1 MERISLAAL
10 SLTIAGVMVPLA
22 RRNLL
27 HDRTRFLVT
36 VAGIAFAIVLVIV
49 QLGLF
54 LGFTQTTSGVIDH
67 SRADLWVMAR
77 GVQYFEVGFPL
88 SERKLYRVLS
98 GAGVRSAEKCIV
110 QFAVWKRQDGA
121 RKNIEVVGFDPGVG
135 MGGPWN
141 VSQGSAVDLEQQNTV
156 MLDEF
161 YRGELGIARI
171 GDTVE
176 INGVRARVAGF
187 TRGIRSFTTTPF
199 VFTSFKNALDYT
211 HLKADQTVFILVRA
225 ATGADLAQLKR
236 RVEARVPDLAV
247 YTRDEFARRTRNYW
261 LFTTG
266 AGIALLVAAILGLV
280 VGAVVVAQ
288 TIYAITIDHQRDYG
302 TLKAMGA
309 SNGFVCGVILK
320 QATMSAIAGYAVGMA
335 IGLTIVRLSRAW
347 GAVILAPWQLAAA
360 MLALAFAMCCGASV
374 VSILRVLR
382 LEPATVFKE

>member
-1 MERISLAAL
+1 
-10 SLTIAGVMVPLA
+10 MVPLA

-67 SRADLWVMAR
+67 SHADLWIMAR

-98 GAGVRSAEKCIV
+98 DPDVAAAQKCIV
-110 QFAVWKRQDGA
+110 QFTVWTRPDGA
-121 RKNIEVVGFDPGVG
+121 RKNIEIIGFDPGLG

-141 VSQGSAVDLEQQNTV
+141 ISAGSAADLKQRNTV

-161 YRGELGIARI
+161 YRGELGVDRI
-171 GDTVE
+171 GDAVE

-211 HLKADQTVFILVRA
+211 RSRPDRTIFILVRA
-225 ATGADLAQLKR
+225 APGAPLEDLQRRIAQQ
-236 RVEARVPDLAV
+236 VPDLSV
-247 YTRDEFARRTRNYW
+247 YTRQEFARRTRNYW

-266 AGIALLVAAILGLV
+266 AGIALLVAAMLGLV

-288 TIYAITIDHQRDYG
+288 TIYAITLDHQRDYG
-302 TLKAMGA
+302 TLKAIGA
-309 SNGFVCGVILK
+309 SNRFVCGVILK
-320 QATMSAIAGYAVGMA
+320 QAAISALAGYAVGMT
-335 IGLTIVRLSRAW
+335 IGLTIVRMSRAW
-347 GAVILAPWQLAAA
+347 GAVIRAPWQLAAA
-360 MLALAFAMCCGASV
+360 MLALALLMCCGASV
-374 VSILRVLR
+374 VSIHKVLR

>member
-1 MERISLAAL
+1 
-10 SLTIAGVMVPLA
+10 MVPLA

-27 HDRTRFLVT
+27 HDRTRFVVT

-54 LGFTQTTSGVIDH
+54 LGFVQTTSGVIDH
-67 SRADLWVMAR
+67 SGANLWVMAR
-77 GVQYFEVGFPL
+77 GVQYFEVGFPV
-88 SERKLYRVLS
+88 SERKLYRILS
-98 GAGVRSAEKCIV
+98 ASGVQSVHKCIV
-110 QFAVWKRQDGA
+110 QFAVWKNPDGA
-121 RKNIEVVGFDPGVG
+121 RKNIEVIGFEPGAA

-141 VSQGSAVDLEQQNTV
+141 VSQGSATALEQQDTV

-161 YRGELGIARI
+161 YRRELGIQRM

-176 INGVRARVAGF
+176 INGVRARVVGF

-211 HLKADQTVFILVRA
+211 RLAADQTIFLLVRA
-225 ATGADLAQLKR
+225 SDGANLAELKKQ
-236 RVEARVPDLAV
+236 VAARVPDLAV
-247 YTRDEFARRTRNYW
+247 YTLDEFARRTRNYW

-266 AGIALLVAAILGLV
+266 AGIALLVAAVLGIV

-288 TIYAITIDHQRDYG
+288 TIYAITVDHERDYA

-309 SNGFVCGVILK
+309 SNAFVCRVILR
-320 QATMSAIAGYAVGMA
+320 QAAISAIAGYAAGMA
-335 IGLTIVRLSRAW
+335 IGLAIVRLSRAW

-360 MLALAFAMCCGASV
+360 MFALALAMCCGASV
-374 VSILRVLR
+374 VSMHRVLR
-382 LEPATVFKE
+382 LEPAMVFKD